1 MSWKTLEA
9 RQETEP
15 RCVPGSPRLAW
26 VSPPHLQPAL
36 LSWAALMRRVFALDV
51 LACPRCGARARVIAT
66 ITQRAVIVPFLRC
79 LGVPSDVPL
88 LHPARPPPQHELD
101 FW

>member
-1 MSWKTLEA
+1 MAWSVL
-9 RQETEP
+9 
-15 RCVPGSPRLAW
+15 RC
-26 VSPPHLQPAL
+26 
-36 LSWAALMRRVFALDV
+36 VFALDV
-51 LACPRCGARARVIAT
+51 LACPRCGARDRVIAT
-66 ITQRAVIVPFLRC
+66 IAQRAVIVPFLRC